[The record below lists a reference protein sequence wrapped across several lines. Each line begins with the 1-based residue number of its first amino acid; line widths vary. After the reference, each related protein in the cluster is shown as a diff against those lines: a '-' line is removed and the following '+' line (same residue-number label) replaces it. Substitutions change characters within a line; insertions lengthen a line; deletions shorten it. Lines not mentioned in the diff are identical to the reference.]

1 MKILFLI
8 LVLLFIIFLTVVIFQ
23 LCDIVV
29 LMNRTKALETKY
41 MVDVFI
47 ASIFEYI
54 LLVLIFFLIIKLNIL
69 AALLISL
76 LIFPIN
82 ALAYLVA
89 YLFSSK

>member
-1 MKILFLI
+1 
-8 LVLLFIIFLTVVIFQ
+8 
-23 LCDIVV
+23 
-29 LMNRTKALETKY
+29 MNRTKALETKY